1 MIRDATYIYCRKY
14 YSYTIEKLLK
24 SIFILFIVTIIL
36 PAVTYATTPVIV
48 AGNGS
53 TGYSGDDGPA
63 TSARLWSPWTIDV
76 DSNGNLFIADT
87 INHRIRRV
95 DAITQV
101 ITTVAG
107 NGSGGTSGDGSAATS
122 ASIGNPHGL
131 AVDSNVNLFFADTV
145 NNNIRRVGA
154 ITNIIT
160 TVANLNTAFG
170 VAVDNAGNLFIA
182 DTTNNQILRV
192 DAVTNTITTAVSGA
206 GLSSP
211 YGVDVDSNGNLYI
224 ADTFNSRIIRVD
236 AVTGLI
242 TTIVNNPG
250 FVFDLSIDEAGN
262 TFYVTW
268 NHPSSPSHGIWKWD
282 INTGTSSM
290 LTTIPNGQGIGIGGS
305 DVYVTSN
312 NAVYKLAGVADAGN
326 LPPEAD
332 AGPDQTVEC
341 TSPSGTSVILDGS
354 SSTDPDGDL
363 LTYTW
368 DGPFGMTTGVNPT
381 VNMPMNTSPTI
392 ANVTLTVSDGTETDT
407 DDVFITVQDTTPPAI
422 TAPDNVS
429 VEQAS
434 SSGTS
439 VTLGTPTVSDNCHA
453 NPTVT
458 NDAPE
463 VFPRGETIVSW
474 TATDASG
481 NFDIATQT
489 VTVVDTTAPKV
500 RVKLKKKRK
509 SWFRV
514 KFSATD
520 MGDTDLTV
528 VALLNGIIVT
538 NGQLV
543 KLIHDDNSSDD
554 KSSDDSS
561 SNDNDKETFK
571 GSKFTLKVTATDD
584 SGNVGTGTDTFSFPP
599 KRYRGDHR
607 KFKKKLKKLKKKWRK
622 RYSNNN
628 GKGAKMWRKWRK
640 LRKKCRHW

>member
-1 MIRDATYIYCRKY
+1 MRRDTTHIYCRKY

-24 SIFILFIVTIIL
+24 SIFILFIATIIL
-36 PAVTYATTPVIV
+36 PAVTYAVTPVIV

-53 TGYSGDDGPA
+53 TGYSGDEGA
-63 TSARLWSPWTIDV
+63 AISAKLWNPWTIDV

-95 DAITQV
+95 DAITQI

-145 NNNIRRVGA
+145 NNNIRRVDA
-154 ITNIIT
+154 NTDIIT

-211 YGVDVDSNGNLYI
+211 YGVDVDSNGNLYVT
-224 ADTFNSRIIRVD
+224 DTFNSRIIRVD

-262 TFYVTW
+262 IFYVTW
-268 NHPSSPSHGIWKWD
+268 NHPAPSSHGTWKWD

-312 NAVYKLAGVADAGN
+312 NAVYKLAGVADSGN
-326 LPPEAD
+326 QPPVAV
-332 AGPDQTVEC
+332 GTLNSQVEHGC
-341 TSPSGTSVILDGS
+341 RGCGRVRLDGTGS
-354 SSTDPDGDL
+354 FDPDNDPIVS
-363 LTYTW
+363 YTW
-368 DGPFGMTTGVNPT
+368 TGPFGTATG
-381 VNMPMNTSPTI
+381 
-392 ANVTLTVSDGTETDT
+392 A
-407 DDVFITVQDTTPPAI
+407 
-422 TAPDNVS
+422 
-429 VEQAS
+429 
-434 SSGTS
+434 
-439 VTLGTPTVSDNCHA
+439 TPTVTMPLGTSNVNLIVNDG
-453 NPTVT
+453 TVDSEPDT
-458 NDAPE
+458 
-463 VFPRGETIVSW
+463 VIITI
-474 TATDASG
+474 TD
-481 NFDIATQT
+481 TK
-489 VTVVDTTAPKV
+489 VPKV
-500 RVKLKKKRK
+500 RVKLKKKPK
-509 SWFRV
+509 KGCFRV
-514 KFSATD
+514 EFSVKD
-520 MGDTDLTV
+520 ICDPDPTV
-528 VALLNGIIVT
+528 VALLNGISVT
-538 NGQLV
+538 NGQVV
-543 KLIHDDNSSDD
+543 KLIRDDDSSDDDSGSGHKKKKKRKKHHGGD

-561 SNDNDKETFK
+561 CDENNKVTFK
-571 GSKFTLKVTATDD
+571 GSKFTLTVTATDD
-584 SGNVGTGTDTFSFPP
+584 SENVGTGTDTFVFPP

-607 KFKKKLKKLKKKWRK
+607 KFKNKLKKLKKKWRK
-622 RYSNNN
+622 RYSSHNNS
-628 GKGAKMWRKWRK
+628 KGCRTWRKWRN
-640 LRKKCRHW
+640 LRKRCRRW

>member
-1 MIRDATYIYCRKY
+1 MRRDATHIYRRKY
-14 YSYTIEKLLK
+14 YTYTIEKLLK
-24 SIFILFIVTIIL
+24 SIFILFIATIIL
-36 PAVTYATTPVIV
+36 PAVTYAVTPVIV

-53 TGYSGDDGPA
+53 TGYSGDNGPA

-131 AVDSNVNLFFADTV
+131 AVDSNVNLFFVDTV
-145 NNNIRRVGA
+145 NNNIRRVDSN
-154 ITNIIT
+154 TDIIT

-262 TFYVTW
+262 IFYVTW
-268 NHPSSPSHGIWKWD
+268 NHPSFPSHGFWKWD
-282 INTGTSSM
+282 INTSTSSM

-312 NAVYKLAGVADAGN
+312 NVVYKLAGVADSGN

-332 AGPDQTVEC
+332 GGPDQTVEC
-341 TSPSGTSVILDGS
+341 TSPSGASVILDGS

-368 DGPFGMTTGVNPT
+368 DGPFGMTTGVSPT

-392 ANVTLTVSDGTETDT
+392 ANVTLTVSDGIGTDT
-407 DDVFITVQDTTPPAI
+407 DDVFITVK
-422 TAPDNVS
+422 
-429 VEQAS
+429 
-434 SSGTS
+434 
-439 VTLGTPTVSDNCHA
+439 
-453 NPTVT
+453 
-458 NDAPE
+458 
-463 VFPRGETIVSW
+463 
-474 TATDASG
+474 
-481 NFDIATQT
+481 
-489 VTVVDTTAPKV
+489 DTTAPKV
-500 RVKLKKKRK
+500 RVKLKKKRRGY
-509 SWFRV
+509 FRI
-514 KFSATD
+514 KFSAKD
-520 MGDTDLTV
+520 ICDTDPTV
-528 VALLNGIIVT
+528 VALLNGVSVI
-538 NGQLV
+538 NGQIV
-543 KLIHDDNSSDD
+543 KLQYGYHSCDD

-561 SNDNDKETFK
+561 SNDNDKKAFK

-640 LRKKCRHW
+640 LRKRCRHW